1 HETNDLCS
9 SNRWEEFY
17 PKSRPCRSSVL
28 RWKKASTQ
36 IYKTHSKRQTIQKD
50 VYDTTPHSFLRN
62 RRLYLL
68 PTAIGRPAGPSRD
81 LENCLVSSGLISIGS
96 DWSPS
101 AIFSSSRLILLTWL
115 WIRTCCS
122 SPTPSCPPLAFRS
135 SSPSIAACCSTRP
148 RRRRR

>member
-1 HETNDLCS
+1 MSIVRPKVEEGFNTDL
-9 SNRWEEFY
+9 
-17 PKSRPCRSSVL
+17 
-28 RWKKASTQ
+28 Q
-36 IYKTHSKRQTIQKD
+36 DHSKRQTIQKD
-50 VYDTTPHSFLRN
+50 VYDTTPHSVLRN

-122 SPTPSCPPLAFRS
+122 SPTPSCPPLTFRS

-148 RRRRR
+148 RRRRRRRNVGFGCGVG